1 MLRVKPLLRRQRA
14 PKVVEA
20 VAVVDSQAMNKVRD
34 LILGL
39 GPTPAWVKRP
49 SQTLKKIRFV
59 NCLTNAAFRDR
70 NAGANNNR
78 TKPTGD
84 DGVRQDRHPRGD
96 RAPGSY
102 NDRGRG
108 GRGRG
113 GRGGNYDRHSRTVG
127 G

>member
-1 MLRVKPLLRRQRA
+1 
-14 PKVVEA
+14 
-20 VAVVDSQAMNKVRD
+20 VVDSPAMNKVRD
-34 LILGL
+34 FSFSLCQAAALV
-39 GPTPAWVKRP
+39 TWV
-49 SQTLKKIRFV
+49 SQNHKKVRYI
-59 NCLTNAAFRDR
+59 NCCINAAFRDR

-78 TKPTGD
+78 AKPTGD